1 MPTKATTRQAK
12 YDATH
17 CRTYGLK
24 LNTKTDA
31 DIIQRL
37 TEVESMQGYIKQLIR
52 DDIARTCSV
61 SAPKTEGEEKKMYH
75 IKPEYLDLW
84 QGSDTPSDPD
94 RIITEEDLRTF
105 SEEWDVPV
113 EKLLEQLE
121 EI

>member
-1 MPTKATTRQAK
+1 
-12 YDATH
+12 
-17 CRTYGLK
+17 
-24 LNTKTDA
+24 
-31 DIIQRL
+31 
-37 TEVESMQGYIKQLIR
+37 
-52 DDIARTCSV
+52 
-61 SAPKTEGEEKKMYH
+61 MYH

-84 QGSDTPSDPD
+84 QGSDAPSDPD

>member
-1 MPTKATTRQAK
+1 
-12 YDATH
+12 
-17 CRTYGLK
+17 
-24 LNTKTDA
+24 
-31 DIIQRL
+31 
-37 TEVESMQGYIKQLIR
+37 
-52 DDIARTCSV
+52 
-61 SAPKTEGEEKKMYH
+61 MYH

-84 QGSDTPSDPD
+84 QGNDTPSDPD

>member
-1 MPTKATTRQAK
+1 MVKNTSRIQAK

-17 CRTYGLK
+17 CKHYSLK
-24 LNTKTDA
+24 YHVINDEE
-31 DIIQRL
+31 IIEKL
-37 TEVESMQGYIKQLIR
+37 SSVPSIQGYIRKLIL

-61 SAPKTEGEEKKMYH
+61 SAPKAEGEEKKMYH